1 MQNESVHFR
10 SGDIALKGSYQK
22 ITHEK
27 SVNNRLNSLMAKNIN
42 SRTGSYKFKVRD
54 LTSTLLRGDREHVTN
69 KFIDIFL

>member
-1 MQNESVHFR
+1 MQNESVHFG

-42 SRTGSYKFKVRD
+42 SRTGSYKF
-54 LTSTLLRGDREHVTN
+54 
-69 KFIDIFL
+69 